1 MTMEELAEAVADLD
15 KDTFDKIMKSDF
27 ATMADIADVVR
38 HDDIDGKF
46 IPVEK
51 EIDFA
56 SKDYVGKKITEN
68 NIETGTG
75 KPETKYV
82 SVDDLEF
89 T

>member
-15 KDTFDKIMKSDF
+15 KETFDKIMTTDF

-51 EIDFA
+51 EINFA
-56 SKDYVGKKITEN
+56 SKDYVGRKITEN

-75 KPETKYV
+75 KQETNYV